1 MHAATPP
8 GREPGWGPGASCLN
22 DPTGVFSADLDGP
35 DATETIDQA
44 RQVCAGCSVR
54 LPCLT
59 QALTDRSRTGIR
71 AGTTPSQRDE
81 MLRTTTTTAP
91 SYLLQEAVR
100 VALAAVTPVP
110 LALAKPAEPR
120 QPGRPTTYRMRP
132 VPAPRPRR
140 DPLVVAVDLVLA
152 GRPVAGVCDL
162 VGLPIRTVVQAVRAE
177 MERRAETISVAS
189 PAAPGPAP
197 SPTPSPTPIPSSSPG
212 SSGTAGSPSGPAEQ
226 EPGSVRSVAR
236 RYGTQQL
243 DVHGQITCIVR
254 VTPAGLQAARD
265 KAARA
270 KTTLKQVLRGALE
283 AVADGTVTVPSVGD
297 GSESDRKQ
305 IGTTVDPDIRDRA
318 RAAARRAGVPL
329 RDLID
334 AALIDAA

>member
-35 DATETIDQA
+35 ENMETINQA

-81 MLRTTTTTAP
+81 MLRTTTTAP
-91 SYLLQEAVR
+91 SHLLQEAVR

-110 LALAKPAEPR
+110 SAPAKPAEPR
-120 QPGRPTTYRMRP
+120 QPGRPTSYRMRP

-162 VGLPIRTVVQAVRAE
+162 VGLPVRTVVQAVRAE

-189 PAAPGPAP
+189 PAPPGPAP
-197 SPTPSPTPIPSSSPG
+197 IPTPTPSSGQNPSLV
-212 SSGTAGSPSGPAEQ
+212 SSGTVGSSSGPAEQ
-226 EPGSVRSVAR
+226 EPGSVRLVSR

-243 DVHGQITCIVR
+243 DVHGKITCIVR

-265 KAARA
+265 KADRT
-270 KTTLKQVLRGALE
+270 KTTLKQVLREALE
-283 AVADGTVTVPSVGD
+283 AVADGTVTVPSAGN
-297 GSESDRKQ
+297 GTESDRKQ
-305 IGTTVDPDIRDRA
+305 IGTMIDPDIRDRA
-318 RAAARRAGVPL
+318 RAATRRAGVPL

-334 AALIDAA
+334 AALTGAA